1 MSTSRPSI
9 HPRITSFSLQHYY
22 NQTPTSL
29 LCTYF
34 SLRHTLALRPRIPPP
49 PFFST
54 MSLSR
59 STFNDFLLLLNFFY
73 FFTYSFYT
81 SIFWRALHY
90 GTTFRSFPFPLYIH
104 NQGTLS
110 HSADLS
116 SRSYSLCRP
125 TVSGVPVSSCSLVP
139 RRVGIN
145 RGGAVMHSIVH
156 ACWFFT
162 LLGCCFLRRSVGVFP
177 FVLSLWMDVGEG
189 CTY

>member
-1 MSTSRPSI
+1 MFRSGAKAKRISSGPIRVPGFIRSMIFHPVPCQAWTTAMSTSRPSI

-145 RGGAVMHSIVH
+145 RGGGGNA
-156 ACWFFT
+156 
-162 LLGCCFLRRSVGVFP
+162 
-177 FVLSLWMDVGEG
+177 
-189 CTY
+189 